1 MIDLGIES
9 KINYMLNN
17 NPKLKKKIKRI
28 YQKTMCAISSNPKA
42 TGHIMRISPN
52 DLNHEYFFGYYDK
65 SPWDIT
71 DRYVLCMK
79 ANNTWADV
87 SPKEKADII
96 LIDTSLPTSD
106 KRRVKK
112 IAETRT
118 WNVQQGCMLQWL
130 GPDYSSHIIYNDY
143 RNGKYVSIIL
153 ELSTGK
159 ERIIDAPVYTV
170 SSDGKTALTLDF
182 SRLYNLRPGYG
193 YHNVPEKTK
202 GIALPDSTAVWKI
215 DLETGKVT
223 NLLTYKDFA
232 LFQPRPEMKVSST
245 VHKINHLML
254 SPDGKRFMVL
264 YRWFVGKRKYTR
276 LITCDVDGSNM
287 YILSDDDMV
296 SHCFWK
302 DDSHILAFEN
312 KNESGTGYYLMK
324 DKTQEYIHL
333 WKDLSNDGHPSYS
346 FDGKKIVTDSYPDRT
361 RMQCI
366 RVMNGENGKP
376 DIIAKVFSPFKYDND
391 TRCDLHP
398 RWDHSGNKVCFDS
411 VFEGHRG
418 LYYIEN

>member
-42 TGHIMRISPN
+42 TGHIKRISPN
-52 DLNHEYFFGYYDK
+52 DPNHEYFFGYYDK

-143 RNGKYVSIIL
+143 RNGKYVSVIL

-159 ERIIDAPVYTV
+159 ESIIDAPVYTV

-182 SRLYNLRPGYG
+182 SRLNNL
-193 YHNVPEKTK
+193 
-202 GIALPDSTAVWKI
+202 
-215 DLETGKVT
+215 
-223 NLLTYKDFA
+223 
-232 LFQPRPEMKVSST
+232 
-245 VHKINHLML
+245 
-254 SPDGKRFMVL
+254 
-264 YRWFVGKRKYTR
+264 
-276 LITCDVDGSNM
+276 
-287 YILSDDDMV
+287 
-296 SHCFWK
+296 
-302 DDSHILAFEN
+302 
-312 KNESGTGYYLMK
+312 
-324 DKTQEYIHL
+324 
-333 WKDLSNDGHPSYS
+333 
-346 FDGKKIVTDSYPDRT
+346 
-361 RMQCI
+361 
-366 RVMNGENGKP
+366 
-376 DIIAKVFSPFKYDND
+376 
-391 TRCDLHP
+391 
-398 RWDHSGNKVCFDS
+398 
-411 VFEGHRG
+411 
-418 LYYIEN
+418 